1 MKRVIKIFIIC
12 VMLIGLILLNY
23 SYASG
28 ETYTLD
34 FEVSNANESFDL
46 YVLLPKEYILFAI
59 QEDGLNIE
67 YTGADTLKNN
77 NIPSISVNKNDIED
91 KLYEENGIE
100 YTQIH
105 LKENSQ
111 DKYEFDILADYP
123 DMDMKFRVKNTTKD
137 YIIHIDNFEVKNGV
151 CKVEYDY
158 AEESVKQ
165 EGTEISQFII
175 ILLIVILIALI
186 VVAIIAYNKQKEKE

>member
-137 YIIHIDNFEVKNGV
+137 YIIHIDNFEVKNGI

-158 AEESVKQ
+158 MEASVKQ

-186 VVAIIAYNKQKEKE
+186 VVTIIAYNKQKEKE

>member
-123 DMDMKFRVKNTTKD
+123 DRDMKFRVKNTTKD
-137 YIIHIDNFEVKNGV
+137 YIIHIDNFEVKNGI

-158 AEESVKQ
+158 MEESVKQ

-186 VVAIIAYNKQKEKE
+186 VVTIIAYNKQKEKE

>member
-1 MKRVIKIFIIC
+1 MKRLTKIFIVL
-12 VMLIGLILLNY
+12 VMMLGMILLNY

-111 DKYEFDILADYP
+111 GKYTFDILADYP